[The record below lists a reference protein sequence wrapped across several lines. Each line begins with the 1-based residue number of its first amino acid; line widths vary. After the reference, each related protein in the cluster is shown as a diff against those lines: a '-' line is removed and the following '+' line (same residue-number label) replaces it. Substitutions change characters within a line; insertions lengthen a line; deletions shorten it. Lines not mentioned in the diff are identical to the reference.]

1 MRKAQGLA
9 GVAGAIAISLAAWM
23 SPAAAADGVL
33 SGAVKST
40 AGEAMGGITVSA
52 KAEGQTITTTVFT
65 DDAGNFY
72 FPPLPSGAYRVW
84 AQALGFETAK
94 AEIDSAATRRADFA
108 LRPIADFERQV
119 RQLPGEML
127 LAALPEDTEHDHQ
140 LKIIFRNNC
149 TGCHTPSYVLQF
161 RFDEAG
167 WNTVIEL
174 MKRVNVAGVYQGPD
188 GKANAILDYHQKE
201 LAAYLARARGPEESS
216 LKIKPR
222 PRPSGE
228 AARAVFTEYDVPL
241 NPDLN
246 LGSAYQVNDG
256 SDWTLATTSKWGILP
271 HDAGMDFD
279 GNLWFT
285 CNNPNRVVTVG
296 RVDAK
301 TGEVRFLKVD
311 AANGRAANAHG
322 MARDSNGIF
331 WFDVNPGRRSLGR
344 LDPRSERI
352 DVFTPPPALSPLGG
366 AVTVDVDGKGKV
378 WASAAD
384 GVLRFDPDTSTFTE
398 FKSAVY
404 KSPHGTGMTYGAAGD
419 RDGNGWWAQMA
430 FDTIGK
436 ADVAAGKPL
445 EVKLPSVIEETK
457 RVTAE
462 ARVVYDKFDELG
474 FNSPLPW
481 SQGPRRMGTDKN
493 ADVLW
498 VGNSWGGSLAR
509 IDTRT
514 LETTLVPLPE
524 PMSHQPYHIAVDRN
538 HNVWGNMW
546 TADQIYRYDPAAK
559 TWIYFDLPRRGTE
572 IRHISLSERDGRV
585 QVVLPVYRTSQIA
598 VMALRSDAD
607 LQALKAQAEK

>member
-1 MRKAQGLA
+1 MRKPRGLA
-9 GVAGAIAISLAAWM
+9 GLAGAVAISLAAWILPSVAGDM
-23 SPAAAADGVL
+23 VL
-33 SGAVKST
+33 SGAVKS
-40 AGEAMGGITVSA
+40 AGGEAMGGVTVSA

-65 DDAGNFY
+65 DEAGNFY
-72 FPPLPSGAYRVW
+72 FPPLPAGAYRLW
-84 AQALGFETAK
+84 AQALAFETAK
-94 AEIDSAATRRADFA
+94 AEIDSAATKRQDFM

-119 RQLPGEML
+119 RQLPSEML
-127 LAALPEDTEHDHQ
+127 LAALPEDSERDHQ
-140 LKIIFRNNC
+140 LKMIFRNNC
-149 TGCHTPSYVLQF
+149 TGCHTPSYPLQF

-167 WNTVIEL
+167 WNAVIEM
-174 MKRVNVAGVYQGPD
+174 MKRVNVAGIYQGPD
-188 GKANAILDYHQKE
+188 SKANAILDYNQKE

-228 AARAVFTEYDVPL
+228 AARAVFTEYDLPL

-246 LGSAYQVNDG
+246 LGTTYQINDG

-285 CNNPNRVVTVG
+285 SNNPNRVVTVG

-311 AANGRAANAHG
+311 AAKGLAANAHG
-322 MARDSNGIF
+322 MARDANGMF

-344 LDPRSERI
+344 LDPRTERI
-352 DVFTPPPALSPLGG
+352 DVFTPPPSMSPLGG

-378 WASAAD
+378 WASAPD

-398 FKSAVY
+398 FKSAIY
-404 KSPHGTGMTYGAAGD
+404 ESPSGTGMTYGAAGD

-445 EVKLPSVIEETK
+445 QVKLPPVIDETK

-462 ARVVYDKFDELG
+462 ARAVYEKVDDLS
-474 FNSPLPW
+474 FNTSLPW

-509 IDTRT
+509 IDTRS
-514 LETTLVPLPE
+514 LETTIVPLPDSI
-524 PMSHQPYHIAVDRN
+524 SHQPYHIAVDRN

-559 TWIYFDLPRRGTE
+559 SWSYFDLPRRGTE
-572 IRHISLSERDGRV
+572 IRDISLAERGGKL

-598 VMALRSDAD
+598 VMSIRSEAD
-607 LQALKAQAEK
+607 LQALKAQAGQ